1 MTQAHLIIRGGTIV
15 DGRGGEPFV
24 ADLAMRDDMIVAVG
38 DLSLWT
44 AAQSIDA
51 EGMLVTPGFV
61 DIHTHY
67 DGQVIWED
75 RLIPSCHHG
84 VTTALLG
91 NCGVGFAPCRAE
103 DRDRLVCLMEGIEDI
118 PEIVMTEGL
127 TWEWESYPEYLD
139 AVERRPHDINVASL
153 LPHSALRVYV
163 MGARATTGTATD
175 ADLDRMADLTREAMA
190 AGAIGFGSS
199 RTIFHRSSDGE
210 KAPTLA
216 AGERELKTIAAA
228 MKDAGGGIIEIATD
242 YDEGRDVEGEFGLL
256 QRVAG
261 ETGQT
266 LMVPTVQFH
275 TAPQAWRRILELME
289 SANDDGAVVK
299 GQVTPRGVGMLFGLE
314 LSMHPF
320 ILSPAYL
327 EIAHLP
333 LADRLAAMRE
343 PERRQRIIDEEP
355 LPPPVP
361 LLGSVRQF
369 DNMFF
374 MGAHPDYEPPPG
386 SSVSA
391 EAKRRSLSPAELAFD
406 VLTAGDGT
414 DTLYLPS
421 SNYADGNLE
430 AVLTMMRHE
439 HTVLG
444 LGDAGAHCGAICDA
458 SYPTFMLTHWVRD
471 RSHGDRLPLPMVVKA
486 LSNDTAAIVGL
497 HDRGVLLPGYKAD
510 INIIDHEAM
519 RLHGP
524 RISFDLPAGG
534 RRLTQEATG
543 YVATI
548 VNGQIVYRHGKHT
561 GLLPG
566 ELIRG
571 RRAAP
576 DRMSQQAADKIIE
589 AQLQ

>member
-1 MTQAHLIIRGGTIV
+1 MTQADLIIRQGMIV
-15 DGRGGEPFV
+15 DGRGGEPYEADV
-24 ADLAMRDDMIVAVG
+24 AVRGDRIVAIG
-38 DLSLWT
+38 TLSAWT
-44 AAQSIDA
+44 ASRSIDA
-51 EGMLVTPGFV
+51 RGMLVTPGFV

-84 VTTALLG
+84 VTTALMG

-127 TWEWESYPEYLD
+127 TWAWESYPEYLD
-139 AVERRPHDINVASL
+139 AVERRPHDINIASL

-163 MGARATTGTATD
+163 MGERAATGTATQ
-175 ADLDRMADLTREAMA
+175 ADLDRMAELTREAMA
-190 AGAIGFGSS
+190 AGALGFGSS

-228 MKDAGGGIIEIATD
+228 MKEAGGGVIEIATD
-242 YDEGRDVEGEFGLL
+242 YDEGRNIEGEFGLF
-256 QRVAG
+256 QRIAG

-275 TAPQAWRRILELME
+275 NAPDAWRSILDLMDA
-289 SANDDGAVVK
+289 ANRDGAVVK

-320 ILSPAYL
+320 ILSPAYR

-333 LADRLAAMRE
+333 LAERLVEMRE
-343 PERRQRIIDEEP
+343 PARRRRIIEEEP

-361 LLGSVRQF
+361 LLASVRQF
-369 DNMFF
+369 DRMFV
-374 MGAHPDYEPPPG
+374 MGPRPDYEPSAG
-386 SSVSA
+386 SSIAA
-391 EAKRRSLSPAELAFD
+391 EAERRAISPAELAFD

-421 SNYADGNLE
+421 SNYADGDLE
-430 AVLTMMRHE
+430 PVLAMMRHR

-471 RSHGDRLPLPMVVKA
+471 RAQGERLPLAQVVKA
-486 LSNDTAAIVGL
+486 LSHDTAAMIGL

-510 INIIDHEAM
+510 INVIDHAAM
-519 RLHGP
+519 ALHGP

-548 VNGQIVYRHGKHT
+548 VNGQVVYRHGEHS
-561 GLLPG
+561 GALPG

-576 DRMSQQAADKIIE
+576 DRPASMAMDAMIGT
-589 AQLQ
+589 

>member
-1 MTQAHLIIRGGTIV
+1 MAQADLIIRQGTIV
-15 DGRGGEPFV
+15 DGHGGEPYV
-24 ADLAMRDDMIVAVG
+24 ADVAVRSDRIVAIG
-38 DLSLWT
+38 TLDGW
-44 AAQSIDA
+44 AAEQAIDA
-51 EGMLVTPGFV
+51 RGKLVTPGFV

-75 RLIPSCHHG
+75 RLIPSCYHG
-84 VTTALLG
+84 VTTALMG

-127 TWEWESYPEYLD
+127 TWEWETYPEYLD
-139 AVERRPHDINVASL
+139 AVERRSHDINIASL

-163 MGARATTGTATD
+163 MGERAATGAATQD
-175 ADLDRMADLTREAMA
+175 DLDRMAALTREAMA
-190 AGAIGFGSS
+190 AGALGFGSS

-216 AGERELKTIAAA
+216 AGERELKTIATA
-228 MKDAGGGIIEIATD
+228 MKEAGGGIIEIATD
-242 YDEGRDVEGEFGLL
+242 YDEGRNVAGEFSLL
-256 QRVAG
+256 RRVAG

-275 TAPQAWRRILELME
+275 DTPDAWREVLALMDA
-289 SANDDGAVVK
+289 ANRDGASVK

-320 ILSPAYL
+320 ILSPAYR

-333 LADRLAAMRE
+333 LPDRLAAMRE
-343 PERRQRIIDEEP
+343 PARRQRIIEEEP

-361 LLGSVRQF
+361 LLASVRQF
-369 DNMFF
+369 DRMFV
-374 MGAHPDYEPPPG
+374 MGARPDYEPSAD
-386 SSVSA
+386 SSVAA
-391 EAKRRSLSPAELAFD
+391 EAARLSLSPAAFAFD

-430 AVLTMMRHE
+430 PVLAMMRHQ

-471 RSHGDRLPLPMVVKA
+471 RTQGERLPLPQVIKA
-486 LSNDTAAIVGL
+486 LSHDTAAMVGL

-510 INIIDHEAM
+510 INIIDHDAM
-519 RLHGP
+519 VLHGP

-548 VNGQIVYRHGKHT
+548 VNGRIVYRHGEHS
-561 GLLPG
+561 GALPG

-576 DRMSQQAADKIIE
+576 EARAAMTVGEAIE
-589 AQLQ
+589 A